1 MDSTRYKAF
10 LAAAEEGSFTKA
22 ADKLSYTPSGVSQLI
37 SALEEDLGLALFT
50 RSKKGVSLTAAG
62 NAILPSARELIQQ
75 EEHILQTAS
84 ELNDLLSGIVSIA
97 TYSSI
102 STHWL
107 PRVISAFEK
116 DYPGVQIQLFEGVWQ
131 EVAERLDSGKADLG
145 FLSHQD
151 NMPYD
156 WIALADDPMIAVLP
170 KSHPLAGAEYY
181 PLERC
186 YEDPLIMPALG
197 RDYDVI
203 AMFERNKLSPKI
215 RFSTIETYSAM
226 TMIEQG
232 LGVAFSNELLTLR
245 FDADIVR
252 VPVYPE
258 QHITLGI
265 ALNSL
270 DFAPPAVRK
279 FVEYAVRELQ
289 SDMYRR

>member
-37 SALEEDLGLALFT
+37 SALEDDLGLALFT

-62 NAILPSARELIQQ
+62 KAILPSARELIQQ
-75 EEHILQTAS
+75 EARILQTAS
-84 ELNDLLSGIVSIA
+84 ELKNLLAGEVSIA

-116 DYPGVQIQLFEGVWQ
+116 DYPAVQIQLFEGVWQ
-131 EVAERLDSGKADLG
+131 EVSERLDSGKADLG
-145 FLSHQD
+145 FLSHQE

-156 WIALADDPMIAVLP
+156 WIPLANDPMIAVLP
-170 KSHPLAGAEYY
+170 KNHPLAKAEYY
-181 PLERC
+181 PLTRC
-186 YEDPLIMPALG
+186 YEDSIIMPALG
-197 RDYDVI
+197 RDYDVL
-203 AMFERNKLSPKI
+203 AMFERNKLNPKI

-258 QHITLGI
+258 QSITLGI

-270 DFAPPAVRK
+270 EYAPPAVRK
-279 FVEYAVRELQ
+279 FIEYAVRELQ
-289 SDMYRR
+289 SDMYKK